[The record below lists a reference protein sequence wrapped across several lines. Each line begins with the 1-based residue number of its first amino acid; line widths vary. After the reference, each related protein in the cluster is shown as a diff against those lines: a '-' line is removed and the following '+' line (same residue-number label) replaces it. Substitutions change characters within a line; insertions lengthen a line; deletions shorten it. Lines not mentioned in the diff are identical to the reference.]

1 MKWARQL
8 PSVSQKII
16 LLKHIKMKKLSTLI
30 IALLAFGSFAQVKVD
45 EKKVNIDGTKEG
57 FYISIPYGT
66 VKELEKE
73 LKDEL
78 KGWKGSYSTSGK
90 IIKVDDC
97 KLKEMGENTFDV
109 FATIEENS
117 DGGAFISVAV
127 DLGGAY
133 LNSNEHSAQ
142 AKIINT
148 RLYKFGV
155 NAAKN
160 IVGEEVKVEEK
171 LLKEKEKELKD
182 LEKEQEKLEKEIAD
196 YQQKIEDNK
205 KAIEESKKNQE
216 TKKGEIKTQS
226 DKLKAVEKKKA
237 DVK

>member
-1 MKWARQL
+1 M
-8 PSVSQKII
+8 
-16 LLKHIKMKKLSTLI
+16 KMKKLTTLFV
-30 IALLAFGSFAQVKVD
+30 ALIAFGTYAQVKVD
-45 EKKVNIDGTKEG
+45 EKKVNVDGTKEG
-57 FYISIPYGT
+57 FYLTIPYGT
-66 VKELEKE
+66 QKELEKE

-78 KGWKGSYSTSGK
+78 KSWKGSYSTSGD

-109 FATIEENS
+109 FAKVEENP

-133 LNSNEHSAQ
+133 LNSSDHSAQ

-155 NAAKN
+155 NASKN
-160 IVGEEVKVEEK
+160 MVGEEIKIEEK
-171 LLKEKEKELKD
+171 LLKEQEKELKD
-182 LEKEQEKLEKEIAD
+182 MEKEQEKLEKEIED
-196 YQQKIEDNK
+196 YHKKIEENK

-216 TKKGEIKTQS
+216 TKKGEIKTQTE
-226 DKLKAVEKKKA
+226 KLKAVEKKKA
-237 DVK
+237 DIK